1 MSLSFHSYLLPP
13 HFLALSHWRI
23 HFYQTRKMTCF
34 AVLFDSFNIHQKVF
48 CQYTDYLMN
57 STPWTEISA
66 MFNICTMDFIHE
78 LSRVP
83 TGVQYLINLNS
94 VSPSMEI
101 CCFASYYPKFVIC
114 NLCWLSLIRTLHCVR
129 KSQTLQ

>member
-1 MSLSFHSYLLPP
+1 
-13 HFLALSHWRI
+13 
-23 HFYQTRKMTCF
+23 MTSF
-34 AVLFDSFNIHQKVF
+34 AVLFDSFNIDQKIC

-57 STPWTEISA
+57 STPWTGISA
-66 MFNICTMDFIHE
+66 MFNICPMDFIHE

-83 TGVQYLINLNS
+83 TGLQYLINLNS

-114 NLCWLSLIRTLHCVR
+114 DYGLVDCH
-129 KSQTLQ
+129 